1 MRKID
6 FTIVLTISLSL
17 FMSSCFDFDGDG
29 DGIEIDERA
38 PSTERGLVIRSLSNT
53 IDLNTEGTFRVALQ
67 TNPGKDVTITVNHTE
82 LSGNSTISPAAFIL
96 NSSNWLEGYPITISG
111 VCDTLPDNATYS
123 IDFSA
128 SGGYPSTFGYADSS
142 FTDGDNSS
150 MERGTK
156 ANGDYADNLTGV
168 IYEADKIGVRASQ
181 GFTTESSGNST
192 LYISLCKQPANNV
205 TVQLSSSNSS
215 EGQPST
221 QSVVFSSGNWS
232 TEVPVN
238 ILGQD
243 DNDTDG
249 NTSYNIEVA
258 AVGYPTE
265 TLALT
270 NIDNETPQIIT
281 SVSSI
286 SAIQEGSTGT
296 LTASLSSPPNA
307 NVVIPISVRDAPTG
321 SSSSHVTVSP
331 SSLTFSSGNYSTAQT
346 ITISATSDN
355 NSEGLMN
362 YYLYLGPANTS
373 DSNYSSLPAKALIG
387 QVYD

>member
-1 MRKID
+1 
-6 FTIVLTISLSL
+6 
-17 FMSSCFDFDGDG
+17 
-29 DGIEIDERA
+29 
-38 PSTERGLVIRSLSNT
+38 
-53 IDLNTEGTFRVALQ
+53 
-67 TNPGKDVTITVNHTE
+67 
-82 LSGNSTISPAAFIL
+82 
-96 NSSNWLEGYPITISG
+96 
-111 VCDTLPDNATYS
+111 
-123 IDFSA
+123 
-128 SGGYPSTFGYADSS
+128 
-142 FTDGDNSS
+142 
-150 MERGTK
+150 
-156 ANGDYADNLTGV
+156 V
-168 IYEADKIGVRASQ
+168 IYEADKIGIRASQ

-296 LTASLSSPPNA
+296 LTASLSAPPNNT
-307 NVVIPISVRDAPTG
+307 NVVIPISVRDIPTG

-331 SSLTFSSGNYSTAQT
+331 SSLTFSSGNFSTAQT
-346 ITISATSDN
+346 ITVSATSDN
-355 NSEGLMN
+355 NSEGLMS
-362 YYLYLGPANTS
+362 YYLYLGPAITS
-373 DSNYSSLPAKALIG
+373 DSNYSSLPAKVLIG